1 MLTASCETVAETM
14 LAKAPSEIM
23 VSGLTCRPGANGKFT
38 IAAQTIGGKPQW
50 TRTAEDGQVYII
62 YAVRTL
68 VVNLRL
74 ASIILAVANIK
85 ICCEETCCVSEAITR
100 PHPR

>member
-1 MLTASCETVAETM
+1 MLTASCEAVAETM
-14 LAKAPSEIM
+14 LANAPSEMM
-23 VSGLTCRPGANGKFT
+23 VSGLTCRPGANGKYT

-62 YAVRTL
+62 YAVRRL
-68 VVNLRL
+68 VGNLRL
-74 ASIILAVANIK
+74 ASIILAFTNIK
-85 ICCEETCCVSEAITR
+85 TCCGETGCVSEAITR